1 MGFWQRTG
9 ACFLDSFLLYLIMFG
24 LLLAIFGMSGMD
36 GSPGPWEV
44 VLLVVAYMLPPF
56 LILMF
61 WIKKSRT
68 PGKMA
73 IGATIVDAR
82 TGARPS
88 TKQFIIRYLA
98 YGLST
103 IPCFLGYF
111 WIAFDARKQGW
122 HDKLADT
129 VVIRRKAGSAQPVS
143 FEHSAKDTMA

>member
-1 MGFWQRTG
+1 MSG
-9 ACFLDSFLLYLIMFG
+9 LDG
-24 LLLAIFGMSGMD
+24 PTAPGPTALLL
-36 GSPGPWEV
+36 
-44 VLLVVAYMLPPF
+44 VAYVLPPF

-82 TGARPS
+82 TSARPS

-103 IPCFLGYF
+103 IPCFLGSL
-111 WIAFDARKQGW
+111 WIVFDARKQGW
-122 HDKLADT
+122 HDKFADT
-129 VVIRRKAGSAQPVS
+129 VVIRRKAGPAQPVS